1 MHRRRRVEGRQSAP
15 VFGIVRAAVGTIAE
29 TRCRLGVKEWSCI
42 GCAAET
48 RHGPAGGVTVAPGR
62 DGSPERPGTEQG
74 GTPVTPNRAWSDPS
88 PSNPIPRTPSGIIT
102 LGRASSAAPT
112 SAPTRVRDLV
122 SGHRFRPQ
130 GARTATPPT
139 GASAAA
145 RASGHLRGGHGHFGR
160 PERAAS
166 SPGSGNRRRA
176 AQGGPSASS
185 SRPMSST
192 PPSLKSNLNVD
203 CFGD

>member
-1 MHRRRRVEGRQSAP
+1 MHRRRRVEGRQGAP

-102 LGRASSAAPT
+102 LGRASSASPT

-122 SGHRFRPQ
+122 SGHRFRPR

-139 GASAAA
+139 GPSAAA
-145 RASGHLRGGHGHFGR
+145 QASGASPWWPQALRAARTTASPTGIREPSVCGAGR
-160 PERAAS
+160 PVGVVFSSHAVDAA
-166 SPGSGNRRRA
+166 
-176 AQGGPSASS
+176 
-185 SRPMSST
+185 
-192 PPSLKSNLNVD
+192 VVEI
-203 CFGD
+203 